1 MTENVINREEFLKR
15 KKEQQI
21 DMWRLGELSD
31 REFVD
36 WILVWGD
43 DEDVEWLSQNLD
55 SDFDFVP
62 EDPQNDNDRP
72 KTS

>member
-1 MTENVINREEFLKR
+1 MTENVINRDEFLRR

-43 DEDVEWLSQNLD
+43 DEDVEWLSQNLAH
-55 SDFDFVP
+55 DFDIDMGEP
-62 EDPQNDNDRP
+62 TNDNDRP
-72 KTS
+72 QTP

>member
-72 KTS
+72 ETS

>member
-15 KKEQQI
+15 KKEQLI

>member
-62 EDPQNDNDRP
+62 EDPQNDKDRP
-72 KTS
+72 ETS